1 MKKILAVTA
10 ILMATSA
17 FAEKI
22 GVIDTQAVIANFS
35 ETKKAQQS
43 LETQAKKLENEAR
56 QKEVNLEKEYV
67 ALQAKGDKL
76 TDAEKKAF
84 EKRAQEFQGFLQN
97 AQSKLGKDEFDK
109 MSKINTTLLKA
120 VDKVAKEGKYDYVV
134 EAGAVL
140 YGGEDISEKVLKT
153 METLK

>member
-84 EKRAQEFQGFLQN
+84 EKRTQEFQGFLQN

-120 VDKVAKEGKYDYVV
+120 VDKVAKEGKYEYVV

-140 YGGEDISEKVLKT
+140 YGGEDISEKVLKA

>member
-1 MKKILAVTA
+1 MKKLIA
-10 ILMATSA
+10 IASVLVATSA

-22 GVIDTQAVIANFS
+22 GIIDTQAVVANFS

-84 EKRAQEFQGFLQN
+84 EKRTQEFQGFLQN
-97 AQSKLGKDEFDK
+97 AQEKLGKEEFDK
-109 MSKINTTLLKA
+109 MKKINDTLVKA
-120 VDKVAKEGKYDYVV
+120 VHKVAADEKFDYIL

-140 YGGEDISEKVLKT
+140 HGGENVTEKVLKT

>member
-43 LETQAKKLENEAR
+43 LETQAKKI
-56 QKEVNLEKEYV
+56 
-67 ALQAKGDKL
+67 
-76 TDAEKKAF
+76 
-84 EKRAQEFQGFLQN
+84 
-97 AQSKLGKDEFDK
+97 GK
-109 MSKINTTLLKA
+109 
-120 VDKVAKEGKYDYVV
+120 
-134 EAGAVL
+134 
-140 YGGEDISEKVLKT
+140 
-153 METLK
+153 

>member
-1 MKKILAVTA
+1 M
-10 ILMATSA
+10 
-17 FAEKI
+17 
-22 GVIDTQAVIANFS
+22 
-35 ETKKAQQS
+35 
-43 LETQAKKLENEAR
+43 ENEAR

-84 EKRAQEFQGFLQN
+84 EKRTQEFQGFLQN

-140 YGGEDISEKVLKT
+140 YGGEDISEKVLKA